1 LCIQERETN
10 PQLLHYQA
18 HTYIKNRE
26 INIASRIIDPR
37 LFSLSKT
44 NTVDQSFLSH
54 MVPYATFGHPALY
67 TKGTQLIYI
76 RNVNKYICPT
86 RRTKTN
92 EERYLY
98 NTYNR
103 IAYDK
108 FVARPMKNG
117 SRPAAERVAQ
127 RAVARIKVRE
137 MIESLALIGRS
148 IRRAKPLVCGS
159 AAHKGRRARVAP
171 IPSDKGRRLAIQ

>member
-1 LCIQERETN
+1 
-10 PQLLHYQA
+10 
-18 HTYIKNRE
+18 
-26 INIASRIIDPR
+26 
-37 LFSLSKT
+37 
-44 NTVDQSFLSH
+44 

-171 IPSDKGRRLAIQ
+171 IPSDKGRRLAIQWTTQGAKKRSERGMALCIYLELLAARAKQGYAIKKNDGLPSEAVGSKG